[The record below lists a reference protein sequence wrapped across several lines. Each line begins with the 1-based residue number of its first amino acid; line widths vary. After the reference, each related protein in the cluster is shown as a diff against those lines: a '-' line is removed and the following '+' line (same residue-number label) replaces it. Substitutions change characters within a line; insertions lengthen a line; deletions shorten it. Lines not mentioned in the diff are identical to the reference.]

1 MCRIYPKGEPPLG
14 FLQIF
19 SFWLLAWLCHVLAMI
34 ISAVFVLQV
43 VLEESLVYSLTEAV
57 PLRMVLVPS
66 PCPFGWEFKRKF
78 LSFFIINIIIVSVI
92 TLWCD

>member
-1 MCRIYPKGEPPLG
+1 M
-14 FLQIF
+14 
-19 SFWLLAWLCHVLAMI
+19 AWLCHVLAMI

-78 LSFFIINIIIVSVI
+78 LSFLLLILLLLVLLHYGVINCV
-92 TLWCD
+92 LL

>member
-1 MCRIYPKGEPPLG
+1 
-14 FLQIF
+14 
-19 SFWLLAWLCHVLAMI
+19 MI

-66 PCPFGWEFKRKF
+66 PCPFGWEPKEFWPF
-78 LSFFIINIIIVSVI
+78 LLLVCLYYGGVNCIF
-92 TLWCD
+92 